1 MITKRPAYAAAAAL
15 TIAATAFAQTPSA
28 PPSFRFERPI
38 VIAGDGP
45 RRLPIDVT
53 LLSGATPFRIASR
66 ARDPRTQ
73 DWVVEV
79 ADGVRDLRL
88 YDGGGREVGYLL
100 VGNPPPVPSYRP
112 AAILAVAPIDT
123 DTLKSSGFEADLG
136 EVLTVDRFRIEGLP
150 APFLKRVRL
159 EGSGDRQR
167 WTLLVGE
174 GTLFDLP
181 DEQLRLTELRFVPG
195 AYRYIRVTW
204 DDTNSARLPRPP
216 AATAGTLLSA
226 APVVP
231 LTAPLAF
238 ERQSSEPGVSRFR
251 VRLPAGRLPI
261 VALDLDVA
269 GGHLLRQA
277 NVYEARLNGSQ
288 LAPVALGSATLRRV
302 VRDNL
307 TAADLQIPIIPP
319 TDSVLDLVVNDGD
332 NQPLELLGV
341 TAVFAT
347 LPWIYLEAP
356 AGTLTARYGNSA
368 LTAPRYDLEA
378 VRTQINIAAVADA
391 VWGEARPR
399 SPEENAAGSIPP
411 LPTVGAPLDVGLFTF
426 VRPIPQSA
434 AGLIAVHVDEAVLAH
449 SDSLHGRFSDVRII
463 DAEGRQVP
471 YVLEHASGPLSLD
484 AVVDRVAT
492 PPAALT
498 STSGA
503 RSVYRVKYPH
513 TRLPASRLVLTTSS
527 RVFERVVRVV
537 IEREPDAH
545 RRDPWIETVAQATWA
560 HAVQETLAAPLTL
573 QIPTVA
579 ATDLLVVVEEG
590 DNSPLPVESARIL
603 LPRYRLRL
611 FSNNAAALRL
621 AYGRTDLAPPQYDL
635 ALLTPQVLGAV
646 ATDVTP
652 GAEAPMATATAAAAL
667 VSPTIFWVVLG
678 AAVIVLLILIVR
690 LLS

>member
-1 MITKRPAYAAAAAL
+1 MITRRVAYAAGVAL
-15 TIAATAFAQTPSA
+15 TIAATASAQA
-28 PPSFRFERPI
+28 PAAPAFRFERPV
-38 VIAGDGP
+38 VITGEGP

-53 LLSGATPFRIASR
+53 LLSGATPFRIVSR

-73 DWVVEV
+73 DWLVEV

-88 YDGGGREVGYLL
+88 YDGSGREVGYLL
-100 VGNPPPVPSYRP
+100 VGNPPPIPSYRP
-112 AAILAVAPIDT
+112 ATILPVAPIDT
-123 DTLKSSGFEADLG
+123 DTVKSSGFEADFG
-136 EVLTVDRFRIEGLP
+136 DILTIDRFRIEGLP

-159 EGSGDRQR
+159 EGSGDRER

-181 DEQLRLTELRFVPG
+181 DEQLRLTELRFIPG
-195 AYRYIRVTW
+195 AYRYVRVTW

-216 AATAGTLLSA
+216 AATAATVLSS
-226 APVVP
+226 APAVS
-231 LTAPLAF
+231 LTTALAF

-261 VALDLDVA
+261 VALDLDVT

-277 NVYEARLNGSQ
+277 SVYEARLNGTQ

-307 TAADLQIPIIPP
+307 SASALQIPMTPP

-332 NQPLELLGV
+332 NQPFELRGV
-341 TAVFAT
+341 TALFAT

-356 AGTLTARYGNSA
+356 AGTLTARYGNST
-368 LTAPRYDLEA
+368 LSAPRYDLEA
-378 VRTQINIAAVADA
+378 VRNQINIADVADA
-391 VWGEARPR
+391 AWGEARPR
-399 SPEENAAGSIPP
+399 SPDESTAGSIPP
-411 LPTVGAPLDVGLFTF
+411 LPTVGASLDAGLFTF

-449 SDSLHGRFSDVRII
+449 SDSLHGRFSDVRVI
-463 DAEGRQVP
+463 DGEGRQVP
-471 YVLEHASGPLSLD
+471 YILEHASGPLSLD
-484 AVVDRVAT
+484 AVIDKVAT
-492 PPAALT
+492 PPAALA
-498 STSGA
+498 STGGA

-527 RVFERVVRVV
+527 RVFERVVRVA

-545 RRDPWIETVAQATWA
+545 RRDPWIETLAQGTWT
-560 HAVQETLAAPLTL
+560 HAVPETPALPLTL

-590 DNSPLPVESARIL
+590 DNSPLPVDSARIL
-603 LPRYRLRL
+603 LPAYRLRL
-611 FSNNAAALRL
+611 FRNEAATLRL

-635 ALLTPQVLGAV
+635 ALLAAQVLGAV
-646 ATDVTP
+646 ATDITP
-652 GAEAPMATATAAAAL
+652 GAEEPMRQAGSAAAL
-667 VSPTIFWVVLG
+667 LSPTIFWVVLG
-678 AAVIVLLILIVR
+678 AAVVILLILIVR
-690 LLS
+690 LLA